1 MEHSDFVSIDDQ
13 LATLS
18 LDLTVET
25 SVGGVIL
32 EHVDHVVQVD
42 EGVVDGNNLNSLLGV
57 ECSTGHQTPDTA
69 ESIDTYFHHFA

>member
-18 LDLTVET
+18 LDLTMET

-32 EHVDHVVQVD
+32 EHVDLWNKGRTLKPVSGGTV
-42 EGVVDGNNLNSLLGV
+42 NTS
-57 ECSTGHQTPDTA
+57 S
-69 ESIDTYFHHFA
+69 